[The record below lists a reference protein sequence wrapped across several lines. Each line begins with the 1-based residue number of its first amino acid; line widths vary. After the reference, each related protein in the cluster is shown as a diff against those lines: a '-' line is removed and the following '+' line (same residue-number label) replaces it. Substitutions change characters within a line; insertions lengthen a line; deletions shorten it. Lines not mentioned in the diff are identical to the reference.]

1 MARISISDAHV
12 VFFLIL
18 DFWMYSFPFPL
29 VKNGLRSP
37 SKVEIK
43 SHTAFLMA
51 A

>member
-12 VFFLIL
+12 AFML
-18 DFWMYSFPFPL
+18 DFRRYSFPFSH

-43 SHTAFLMA
+43 SHIAFLIA